1 MSEEKQYWTAST
13 LNSSWDM
20 TKDFNAVQMLKDAH
34 KRVAD
39 SLIRESLLLTEMDFW
54 KGCAFRN
61 PFDFMTETD
70 QWFEWKWRTMYGKE
84 KTFDVINDMV
94 KDKTRISKYV
104 DVSFTMSYY
113 WNGPSVS
120 VPSCIYPTA

>member
-1 MSEEKQYWTAST
+1 VSDEKQYWTAST
-13 LNSSWDM
+13 LNSSWDIP
-20 TKDFNAVQMLKDAH
+20 KDFNAIQMLKDAH

-39 SLIRESLLLTEMDFW
+39 SIIQESFRLTEMNLW
-54 KGCAFRN
+54 KGFAFRN

-94 KDKTRISKYV
+94 KDKTRIAKCV
-104 DVSFTMSYY
+104 EVSFTISYH
-113 WNGPSVS
+113 WNGPSFS
-120 VPSCIYPTA
+120 VPSFIYPTA